1 MPHVFSSPL
10 HPFSHR
16 TAVRSSG
23 FTLVE
28 ILIALSLLG
37 LLTVMLFTSFYSIT
51 RSWEA
56 GRSVIDASGH
66 SDYLME
72 QLTAALRS
80 AYTPGT
86 GEKYG
91 LIFQDDG
98 EDERAHDVIEWTK
111 VGPALVGEDAEF
123 AYVPHRTRVLITDP
137 DGEFPGGF
145 TVRAWRQDL
154 QLDDFDPEEDTT
166 ELCLSPKVI
175 GFNCRMLDPEQA
187 RTADDEI
194 NWIDEWTK
202 TNMLPTALELTL
214 WMEPAEENGEPIE
227 SRRIVE
233 IPMGVLSQ
241 NPNLGSSSNEES
253 RRGTSTSV
261 GGRSS
266 RRGNRV
272 QIETNRGGN
281 SGGRPSARPQGGPT
295 GGMTSPTPGG
305 MPPPAPGGMPP
316 AMPR

>member
-1 MPHVFSSPL
+1 MRLLLNGKAFGKLWQRHLPKC
-10 HPFSHR
+10 
-16 TAVRSSG
+16 G

-37 LLTVMLFTSFYSIT
+37 LLTVMLFTSFYSVT
-51 RSWEA
+51 RAWES

-72 QLTAALRS
+72 QLSAALRS

-91 LIFQDDG
+91 LIFLDDG
-98 EDERAHDVIEWTK
+98 EDERAHDIIEWTK

-123 AYVPHRTRVLITDP
+123 AEVPHRIRVSITDP
-137 DGEFPGGF
+137 DGDFPGGF

-154 QLDDFDPEEDTT
+154 QLDEFDPEEDTT

-175 GFNCRMLDPEQA
+175 GFNCRMLDPDQP
-187 RTADDEI
+187 RTVEDEI

-214 WMEPAEENGEPIE
+214 WMEPPEDGEEPIE

-233 IPMGVLSQ
+233 VPMGALSQ
-241 NPNLGSSSNEES
+241 NPNLGSSSNEQA
-253 RRGTSTSV
+253 RRGTSSV
-261 GGRSS
+261 SGS
-266 RRGNRV
+266 V
-272 QIETNRGGN
+272 QIETGKGNRN
-281 SGGRPSARPQGGPT
+281 PSRPST
-295 GGMTSPTPGG
+295 
-305 MPPPAPGGMPP
+305 PPAGNMSAPPGIAPPMPQIP
-316 AMPR
+316 

>member
-1 MPHVFSSPL
+1 MLPLARRFLNPHP
-10 HPFSHR
+10 HR
-16 TAVRSSG
+16 DRTLRRAG

-37 LLTVMLFTSFYSIT
+37 LLTVMLFTSFYSVT
-51 RSWEA
+51 RAWET

-80 AYTPGT
+80 AYTPGS

-98 EDERAHDVIEWTK
+98 EDEEARDVIEWTK

-123 AYVPHRTRVLITDP
+123 ASVPHRIRVSITDE
-137 DGEFPGGF
+137 DGDFPGGF

-154 QLDDFDPEEDTT
+154 QLEEFDPELDTT

-175 GFNCRMLDPEQA
+175 GFNCRLLDPDQP

-214 WMEPAEENGEPIE
+214 WMAPAEDDGEPIE
-227 SRRIVE
+227 SQRIVE
-233 IPMGVLSQ
+233 IPMGALSQ
-241 NPNLGSSSNEES
+241 NPNLGSSSNQEA
-253 RRGTSTSV
+253 RQGTSNSV
-261 GGRSS
+261 GGGG
-266 RRGNRV
+266 RRPGISINTGN
-272 QIETNRGGN
+272 GGN
-281 SGGRPSARPQGGPT
+281 GGGRPGNMGG
-295 GGMTSPTPGG
+295 GGGAPI
-305 MPPPAPGGMPP
+305 APGGMAPP
-316 AMPR
+316 MPR

>member
-1 MPHVFSSPL
+1 MLHVFSSLL
-10 HPFSHR
+10 HPLSRR

-202 TNMLPTALELTL
+202 TNTLPTALELTL
-214 WMEPAEENGEPIE
+214 WMEPAEEDGDPIE

-241 NPNLGSSSNEES
+241 NPNLGSSSNEAS
-253 RRGTSTSV
+253 RKGTSTTT

-281 SGGRPSARPQGGPT
+281 SGRPTPPT
-295 GGMTSPTPGG
+295 GGMTPAPGG
-305 MPPPAPGGMPP
+305 MTPAPGGMPP
-316 AMPR
+316 PMPR

>member
-1 MPHVFSSPL
+1 MKSP
-10 HPFSHR
+10 PFSTH
-16 TAVRSSG
+16 THTTVKPTKSAG

-37 LLTVMLFTSFYSIT
+37 LLTVMLFTSFYSVT
-51 RSWEA
+51 RAWET
-56 GRSVIDASGH
+56 GRNVIDSSGH

-91 LIFQDDG
+91 LIFLDDG
-98 EDERAHDVIEWTK
+98 EDERAHDSIEWSK

-123 AYVPHRTRVLITDP
+123 AHVPHRIRVQITEPED
-137 DGEFPGGF
+137 DFPGGF

-154 QLDDFDPEEDTT
+154 QLDDFNPEEDTT

-175 GFNCRMLDPEQA
+175 GFNCRMLDPDEP
-187 RTADDEI
+187 RTTDDEI

-202 TNMLPTALELTL
+202 TNMLPTAVELTL
-214 WMEPAEENGEPIE
+214 WMEPAEDDGEPIE

-241 NPNLGSSSNEES
+241 NPNQGSTANEEA
-253 RRGTSTSV
+253 RGGTSTSIG
-261 GGRSS
+261 GGRR
-266 RRGNRV
+266 RRGRENV
-272 QIETNRGGN
+272 IIETGRGQ
-281 SGGRPSARPQGGPT
+281 RPSNNNRNPSAGVTFEGGVPPP
-295 GGMTSPTPGG
+295 GAIPTP
-305 MPPPAPGGMPP
+305 
-316 AMPR
+316 PRP